1 MRFASKSK
9 ASASTLRLSLQGVVA
24 FLFVASILITIPAL
38 ILVRTLTNSP
48 EEEHHHHIRANDAI
62 DAPKSNGHSNNI
74 PRKEEVVQSHA
85 DENWH
90 LLNTKEEDNRGVE
103 KANDIV
109 PNPNVLS
116 PPNPKQFQSYPGLTE
131 DQSVSCGA
139 HKARSCDQ
147 CPQGNGASWCNDH
160 CEWRDDQCVPSSKV
174 KNLHPDYFRITQRY
188 AFSPVQNQN
197 QQYVNIIMVRSPFRG
212 KDDEDVYKFYKDDI
226 LFLGISSFEDFPLT
240 PTNPYSA
247 KYDGEYYLNM
257 FPGFLHMMR
266 DPNKYFPPKVET
278 LFMSQSDFFLDE
290 PQEFGQ
296 KHADDEKVYDFV
308 YHAGD
313 QVVEKDCT
321 GWAGFN
327 KNFSFA
333 REALEVMCSP
343 EFNVTGVIL
352 NTKNKAGTKAC
363 TIPAACHGKIVQ
375 TSFLDH
381 SKFFGYLVKAR
392 WAFLPQICD
401 ASPRVSTQAM
411 SLNVPL
417 LMNRNI
423 MGGWKYLVPG

>member
-1 MRFASKSK
+1 MVDSRSRSRNLLLFASQTMRFTSKSK

-85 DENWH
+85 YENWH

-116 PPNPKQFQSYPGLTE
+116 QPNPKQFKSYPGLTE

-139 HKARSCDQ
+139 HKSRSCDQ

-160 CEWRDDQCVPSSKV
+160 CEWRDEQCVRSSKV

-197 QQYVNIIMVRSPFRG
+197 QQYVNIIMVRSPFRE
-212 KDDEDVYKFYKDDI
+212 KDDEDVYQFYRDDI

-257 FPGFLHMMR
+257 FPGFLHMVCITSGESSLEI
-266 DPNKYFPPKVET
+266 N
-278 LFMSQSDFFLDE
+278 
-290 PQEFGQ
+290 
-296 KHADDEKVYDFV
+296 FV
-308 YHAGD
+308 PHL
-313 QVVEKDCT
+313 
-321 GWAGFN
+321 
-327 KNFSFA
+327 NFSSYPSFCH
-333 REALEVMCSP
+333 RC
-343 EFNVTGVIL
+343 VIPT
-352 NTKNKAGTKAC
+352 NTFLRRWKHYSCLSQIFSWTSRRSL
-363 TIPAACHGKIVQ
+363 GKSMLMTRRSMTLCI
-375 TSFLDH
+375 T
-381 SKFFGYLVKAR
+381 LV
-392 WAFLPQICD
+392 
-401 ASPRVSTQAM
+401 
-411 SLNVPL
+411 
-417 LMNRNI
+417 
-423 MGGWKYLVPG
+423 